1 MGLFFLAQPM
11 LTTLFQYD
19 AFTTS
24 DVGNAS
30 LSLMAYAVGLP
41 AFILVKVLV
50 PGFTARQD
58 MKTPVKIG
66 MIAVAS
72 NMLMSVTLVWFFQH
86 AGLALA
92 TSMAAFVNAGLLFV
106 ALLKEGAF
114 KPQPGWFIFLVKVL
128 LANLSVAVIYAYDYS
143 ALQWYEWGVFDRA
156 LHLTLEILAVI
167 LLYVTTSCLVGIR
180 PRHLAFKS

>member
-1 MGLFFLAQPM
+1 M

-72 NMLMSVTLVWFFQH
+72 NMLMSVTLVLFFQH

-92 TSMAAFVNAGLLFV
+92 TSMAAFVNAGLLFA

-114 KPQPGWFIFLVKVL
+114 KPQPGWLMFLLKVL
-128 LANLSVAVIYAYDYS
+128 LANLSVAVIYVYDYS

-167 LLYVTTSCLVGIR
+167 LLYVTTAFLVGIR